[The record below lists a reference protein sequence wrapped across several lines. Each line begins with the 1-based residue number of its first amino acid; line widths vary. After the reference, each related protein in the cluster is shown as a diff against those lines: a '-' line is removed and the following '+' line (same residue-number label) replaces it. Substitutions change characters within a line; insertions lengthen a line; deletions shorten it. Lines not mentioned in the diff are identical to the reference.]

1 MIAVPPATGTDFT
14 LATRVV
20 SSTPSRL
27 ARTSGSTSGSP
38 AAARLVGTPGRIRP
52 RPATPTAAT
61 PAPAVSLMRSRRPIT
76 ARGWEL
82 RPVRPRVF
90 AMSGCGVWSI
100 GLSLLASPE
109 PERARRRFCLGTPVS
124 AASVAGA
131 PSPAPSS
138 RKRWREDD
146 HGPFHAGVDRAVI
159 GVGPGVGEGDAV
171 AARKRQTL
179 ADRRVQVLL
188 GEQDARCSLAIG
200 VRITGR
206 RRRLAGLG
214 EVVHLC
220 AGARIPD
227 VGGEAPGRRQLE
239 IAAARHAARL

>member
-1 MIAVPPATGTDFT
+1 MIAVPPATGTDIT
-14 LATRVV
+14 LAWRVV

-38 AAARLVGTPGRIRP
+38 AAARLVETQGRISP

-82 RPVRPRVF
+82 RPARARVF
-90 AMSGCGVWSI
+90 AMSGCGCWSI

-109 PERARRRFCLGTPVS
+109 PERARRRFCLGTLEH

-138 RKRWREDD
+138 RERWREDD
-146 HGPFHAGVDRAVI
+146 HGPDHAGMDRTVI

-171 AARKRQTL
+171 AAGERQTR
-179 ADRRVQVLL
+179 ADGAIQV
-188 GEQDARCSLAIG
+188 
-200 VRITGR
+200 V
-206 RRRLAGLG
+206 
-214 EVVHLC
+214 
-220 AGARIPD
+220 
-227 VGGEAPGRRQLE
+227 
-239 IAAARHAARL
+239 